1 MTGKI
6 GSWFMPVG
14 LSMLE
19 ARKLSAQVR
28 QDQVGRVWSW
38 LSGLVW
44 LATVAILISV
54 WLGINF
60 EAPPPDKSQ
69 EKMAAA
75 HAQTLSVVTH
85 LNTLLAPDQEVTPEL
100 IQQLSAFS
108 APLTAFGQ
116 TVAAS
121 ARISPDSSDTLTWPG
136 KINAMVAD
144 IQVLTDIQ
152 ESLSQYFPL
161 RDALLGL
168 FKPKGTLNPK
178 QMAEGSA
185 ARGFYKA
192 TLDWANVTVL
202 SDAAPAPGTSP
213 TAAPVLALGVAPK
226 LTWASLA
233 KGQPIWREINVQLD
247 ALEQEAKQTDDVAR
261 AKLAKETLA
270 LLAKNDG
277 LQAIRKADDAWSK
290 ILAAQDRLKTSASQ
304 LPPEPRTVLTSP
316 PWHWS
321 NLAFPGS
328 SSQGLVAALCLL
340 VLGLA
345 VHVAGYVARRQH
357 LQRMSERW
365 LHVTQELEVA
375 IRAVDAPLA
384 NAVQRTDALSV
395 EFGPL
400 LEKLKNLQLALSG
413 PVESPP
419 KTMEAQAW
427 NAVMR
432 MQSELES
439 DLNLLREKMLNIHL
453 QFCSGQTHENLV
465 YDLAFTT
472 EAIQTVFN
480 TARDLGRSVALL
492 KDNLQQ
498 PEVSRDSHEI
508 EAVMTQVNGLRNTTK
523 RISLSLQDL
532 SGRLQVAVEDVPEGR
547 RFDADL
553 PDDETGRPRV
563 NQPI

>member
-1 MTGKI
+1 
-6 GSWFMPVG
+6 
-14 LSMLE
+14 
-19 ARKLSAQVR
+19 
-28 QDQVGRVWSW
+28 
-38 LSGLVW
+38 
-44 LATVAILISV
+44 
-54 WLGINF
+54 
-60 EAPPPDKSQ
+60 
-69 EKMAAA
+69 
-75 HAQTLSVVTH
+75 
-85 LNTLLAPDQEVTPEL
+85 
-100 IQQLSAFS
+100 
-108 APLTAFGQ
+108 
-116 TVAAS
+116 
-121 ARISPDSSDTLTWPG
+121 
-136 KINAMVAD
+136 
-144 IQVLTDIQ
+144 
-152 ESLSQYFPL
+152 
-161 RDALLGL
+161 
-168 FKPKGTLNPK
+168 
-178 QMAEGSA
+178 
-185 ARGFYKA
+185 
-192 TLDWANVTVL
+192 
-202 SDAAPAPGTSP
+202 
-213 TAAPVLALGVAPK
+213 
-226 LTWASLA
+226 
-233 KGQPIWREINVQLD
+233 
-247 ALEQEAKQTDDVAR
+247 
-261 AKLAKETLA
+261 
-270 LLAKNDG
+270 
-277 LQAIRKADDAWSK
+277 
-290 ILAAQDRLKTSASQ
+290 
-304 LPPEPRTVLTSP
+304 
-316 PWHWS
+316 
-321 NLAFPGS
+321 
-328 SSQGLVAALCLL
+328 
-340 VLGLA
+340 
-345 VHVAGYVARRQH
+345 
-357 LQRMSERW
+357 MSERW

-532 SGRLQVAVEDVPEGR
+532 SGRLQVAVGDVPEGR
-547 RFDADL
+547 RFDAEL
-553 PDDETGRPRV
+553 PDDETGRARV